1 MDSNHRSNLQQIYSL
16 SPLATRE
23 STHSSRITAPDNI
36 VLYTILF
43 QKSRDF
49 LLNFDLFAEQTHP
62 KRADTLYLWPR
73 SKGWMRALKANIQTA
88 ATKVTNIGGRLSSG
102 ASFCLRQIPIYISSF
117 FLFSL
122 RFASSLS
129 STYNTAVTGIAN
141 IIPIAPKRLPPI
153 NAALNVQSG
162 ASPTEPPTTLG

>member
-1 MDSNHRSNLQQIYSL
+1 MLSVLICFQHTTTIIRVNPSKNNSTESQNLPAIPQITPTINSNF
-16 SPLATRE
+16 P
-23 STHSSRITAPDNI
+23 STAKAQP
-36 VLYTILF
+36 
-43 QKSRDF
+43 
-49 LLNFDLFAEQTHP
+49 P
-62 KRADTLYLWPR
+62 KRVYPLYLWPR
-73 SKGWMRALKANIQTA
+73 SKVWMRALKAS
-88 ATKVTNIGGRLSSG
+88 RLSSG
-102 ASFCLRQIPIYISSF
+102 ASFCLRQIPIYISIF
-117 FLFSL
+117 FLCSL

>member
-1 MDSNHRSNLQQIYSL
+1 MSFFEVFSAYYNNNSSISPSKNNSTESQNLLAISQITPTINSNF
-16 SPLATRE
+16 P
-23 STHSSRITAPDNI
+23 STTKAQP
-36 VLYTILF
+36 
-43 QKSRDF
+43 
-49 LLNFDLFAEQTHP
+49 P
-62 KRADTLYLWPR
+62 KRVYPLYLWPR
-73 SKGWMRALKANIQTA
+73 SKVWMRALKASIQTA

-117 FLFSL
+117 FLCSL

>member
-1 MDSNHRSNLQQIYSL
+1 MDFCVNSLKFSFPDSFILLSSSPNLLINL
-16 SPLATRE
+16 
-23 STHSSRITAPDNI
+23 PDRNKQNPQRK
-36 VLYTILF
+36 Y
-43 QKSRDF
+43 
-49 LLNFDLFAEQTHP
+49 P
-62 KRADTLYLWPR
+62 LYLWPR
-73 SKGWMRALKANIQTA
+73 SKVWMRALKASIQTA

-117 FLFSL
+117 FLCSL